1 MNTMATTMTAMPD
14 AEDVHRELND
24 EASL

>member
-1 MNTMATTMTAMPD
+1 MNTMATTMTARPD